1 MNRKR
6 SALLTLYSCV
16 FVILIMIII
25 ALSVSGG
32 GRRYSP
38 DEDAGGNKVQGVLL
52 ITPEP
57 TPIPR
62 TDPTIHMR
70 LEPAPKD
77 YFDDALFLGNSVVD
91 GLAMYDYDGLLDNA
105 SFITKDGVNLLN
117 AAELLSELDDK
128 IYGKIYIGLGTNEMS
143 YDLDQLRVCYEE
155 LVEALEE
162 RYPDSVIYLMAVPP
176 VSRYKS
182 NNNTIF
188 TKVLA
193 VKFNEMIMEIALEKN
208 LWYLD
213 VYTALADED
222 GYLPSEVTVDGI
234 HFTPGHYELWY
245 NCLRY
250 NYDTQPPLP
259 QSDAKQ

>member
-6 SALLTLYSCV
+6 EALLTLYSCIA
-16 FVILIMIII
+16 VILVMIII
-25 ALSVSGG
+25 ALTVSGVG
-32 GRRYSP
+32 SKVSP
-38 DEDAGGNKVQGVLL
+38 NEEAGEHSEQGVLL

-70 LEPAPKD
+70 LEPAPED
-77 YFDDALFLGNSVVD
+77 YFDDALFLGNSVAE
-91 GLAMYDYDGLLDNA
+91 GLAIYDYDGLLDNA
-105 SFITKDGVNLLN
+105 SFVTKDGVNLLN

-128 IYGKIYIGLGTNEMS
+128 IYGKIYIELGTNEMS
-143 YDLDQLRVCYEE
+143 YDLDQLRVCYED
-155 LVEALEE
+155 LVDALEE
-162 RYPDSVIYLMAVPP
+162 RYPGSVIYLMAVPP

-182 NNNTIF
+182 NNNAAF
-188 TKVLA
+188 TKALA

-250 NYDTQPPLP
+250 SYDTQPPLP